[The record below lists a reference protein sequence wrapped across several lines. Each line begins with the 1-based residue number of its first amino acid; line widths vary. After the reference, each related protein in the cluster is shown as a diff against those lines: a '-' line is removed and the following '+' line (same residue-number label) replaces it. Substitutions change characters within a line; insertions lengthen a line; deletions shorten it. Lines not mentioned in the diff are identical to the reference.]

1 MSKKRLIYAV
11 LVLIFLLLLAAVEN
25 NGADGRAQTD
35 RMENEPLNQ
44 NSAYT
49 DSDLLLVE
57 ESENSSDDG
66 SVSAA
71 EARRNLGEDNSEI
84 KSKKAAESQEKD
96 EIERNYEEIVET
108 IDQLLTY
115 GTSDFYEHYPVDES
129 FFLWLEA
136 RYGNATLRNIARQLK
151 VGKAS
156 QDLWYRMTGASMHV
170 LWLEFCKD
178 YQYQTWRLDNVTWK
192 DAAENGKVT
201 IDFVGDINFD
211 PRWYTMEYAK
221 KQGGIASCIS
231 EDLLKELK
239 SADITMVN
247 NEFCYTREKKTQEG
261 KAYSFKADPE
271 DVKLLEEF
279 GTDIVSLANN
289 HTCDYGEQGLLD
301 TMDALTNGGIVY
313 SGAGRNLAEASA
325 VQYFVVGGRKI
336 AFVSATEIERFYH
349 FTKRAGEKTPGV
361 LKTQQK
367 EAVLSAIAKARA
379 NSDYVI
385 MFVHWGAEGKIKQD
399 SDQRALAQEYAAAG
413 VDAIIGSH
421 PHRLQGVEFVDDVPV
436 AYSLGN
442 FWFSTGTLYA
452 TVAQI
457 QINPDGAFKL
467 RLFPCEQKGK
477 KTRLLKTEEECKA
490 FYQYEAD
497 LSDGVQINEEG
508 VFDEWDESAA
518 FTVPPA
524 YRSGRQY
531 GQHFDDA
538 DLELRNIDV
547 VGNLQ

>member
-11 LVLIFLLLLAAVEN
+11 LVLIFLLLLIVAGYRGVDGNVQTVMTEN
-25 NGADGRAQTD
+25 DSQSLEAGH
-35 RMENEPLNQ
+35 
-44 NSAYT
+44 T
-49 DSDLLLVE
+49 DSDLLSTE
-57 ESENSSDDG
+57 ET
-66 SVSAA
+66 
-71 EARRNLGEDNSEI
+71 
-84 KSKKAAESQEKD
+84 D
-96 EIERNYEEIVET
+96 EIEGNYDEIVDT

-136 RYGNATLRNIARQLK
+136 RYGNATLRNIVRQLK

-156 QDLWYRMTGASMHV
+156 QNLWYRMTGASMHV

-192 DAAENGKVT
+192 DAAESGKVT

-211 PRWYTMEYAK
+211 PRWHTMKYAK
-221 KQGGIASCIS
+221 EQGGITSCIS
-231 EDLLKELK
+231 EDILKELK

-247 NEFCYTREKKTQEG
+247 NEFCYTKEKKSQEG
-261 KAYSFKADPE
+261 KAYSFKANPKN
-271 DVKLLEEF
+271 VKLLEEF

-301 TMDALTNGGIVY
+301 TMDALTKEGIAY

-325 VQYFVVGGRKI
+325 VQYFVAGGRKI
-336 AFVSATEIERFYH
+336 AFISATEIERFYH
-349 FTKRAGEKTPGV
+349 YTKKAGEKTPGV

-367 EAVLSAIAKARA
+367 KAVLSAITEARA

-436 AYSLGN
+436 VYSLGN

-452 TVAQI
+452 TIAQI
-457 QINPDGAFKL
+457 QINPDGALKL

-477 KTRLLKTEEECKA
+477 KTRLLKTEDECKA
-490 FYQYEAD
+490 FYQY
-497 LSDGVQINEEG
+497 LSDGVQINEDG
-508 VFDEWDESAA
+508 VFDEWDESAK

-531 GQHFDDA
+531 GQHFDNA
-538 DLELRNIDV
+538 DLELQNIDV

>member
-84 KSKKAAESQEKD
+84 KSKKTAESQEKD

-211 PRWYTMEYAK
+211 PRWYMMEYAK

-279 GTDIVSLANN
+279 GTDIASLANN

>member
-211 PRWYTMEYAK
+211 PRWYMMEYAK

-279 GTDIVSLANN
+279 GTDIASLANN

-477 KTRLLKTEEECKA
+477 KTRLLKKEDECKA
-490 FYQYEAD
+490 FYQYVAD
-497 LSDGVQINEEG
+497 LSDGVQINEDG
-508 VFDEWDESAA
+508 VFDEWDESAT

-531 GQHFDDA
+531 GQHFDNA

>member
-211 PRWYTMEYAK
+211 PRWYMIEYSK
-221 KQGGIASCIS
+221 
-231 EDLLKELK
+231 
-239 SADITMVN
+239 
-247 NEFCYTREKKTQEG
+247 
-261 KAYSFKADPE
+261 
-271 DVKLLEEF
+271 
-279 GTDIVSLANN
+279 
-289 HTCDYGEQGLLD
+289 
-301 TMDALTNGGIVY
+301 
-313 SGAGRNLAEASA
+313 
-325 VQYFVVGGRKI
+325 
-336 AFVSATEIERFYH
+336 
-349 FTKRAGEKTPGV
+349 
-361 LKTQQK
+361 
-367 EAVLSAIAKARA
+367 
-379 NSDYVI
+379 
-385 MFVHWGAEGKIKQD
+385 
-399 SDQRALAQEYAAAG
+399 
-413 VDAIIGSH
+413 
-421 PHRLQGVEFVDDVPV
+421 
-436 AYSLGN
+436 
-442 FWFSTGTLYA
+442 
-452 TVAQI
+452 
-457 QINPDGAFKL
+457 
-467 RLFPCEQKGK
+467 
-477 KTRLLKTEEECKA
+477 
-490 FYQYEAD
+490 
-497 LSDGVQINEEG
+497 
-508 VFDEWDESAA
+508 
-518 FTVPPA
+518 
-524 YRSGRQY
+524 
-531 GQHFDDA
+531 
-538 DLELRNIDV
+538 
-547 VGNLQ
+547 

>member
-84 KSKKAAESQEKD
+84 KSKKTAESQEKD
-96 EIERNYEEIVET
+96 EIERNYEENVET

-211 PRWYTMEYAK
+211 PRWYMMEYAK

>member
-71 EARRNLGEDNSEI
+71 EAHRNLGEDNSEI

-211 PRWYTMEYAK
+211 PRWYMMEYAK

>member
-84 KSKKAAESQEKD
+84 KSKKTAESQEKD

-211 PRWYTMEYAK
+211 PRWYMMEYAK

>member
-11 LVLIFLLLLAAVEN
+11 LVLIFLLLLIVAGYRGV
-25 NGADGRAQTD
+25 DGNVQTVMTGND
-35 RMENEPLNQ
+35 SRSLE
-44 NSAYT
+44 AGHT
-49 DSDLLLVE
+49 DSDLLSTE
-57 ESENSSDDG
+57 ETDET
-66 SVSAA
+66 
-71 EARRNLGEDNSEI
+71 
-84 KSKKAAESQEKD
+84 EKNYD
-96 EIERNYEEIVET
+96 EIVDT

-136 RYGNATLRNIARQLK
+136 HYGNATLRNIVRQLK

-156 QDLWYRMTGASMHV
+156 QNLWYRMTGASMHV

-192 DAAENGKVT
+192 DAAESGKVT

-211 PRWYTMEYAK
+211 PRWHTMKYAK
-221 KQGGIASCIS
+221 KQGGITSCIS
-231 EDLLKELK
+231 EDILKELK

-247 NEFCYTREKKTQEG
+247 NEFCYTKEKKSQEG
-261 KAYSFKADPE
+261 KAYSFKANPKN
-271 DVKLLEEF
+271 VKLLEEF

-301 TMDALTNGGIVY
+301 TMDALTKEGIVY

-325 VQYFVVGGRKI
+325 VQYFVAGGRKI

-349 FTKRAGEKTPGV
+349 YTKKAGEKTPGV

-367 EAVLSAIAKARA
+367 KAVLSAITEARA

-399 SDQRALAQEYAAAG
+399 SDQRALAQEYAAAD

-436 AYSLGN
+436 VYSLGN

-452 TVAQI
+452 TIAQI
-457 QINPDGAFKL
+457 QINPDGALKL

-477 KTRLLKTEEECKA
+477 KTRLLKTEYECKA
-490 FYQYEAD
+490 FYQYVAD
-497 LSDGVQINEEG
+497 LSDGVKINEDG
-508 VFDEWDESAA
+508 VFDEWDESAT

-531 GQHFDDA
+531 GQHFDNA
-538 DLELRNIDV
+538 DLELQNIDV

>member
-11 LVLIFLLLLAAVEN
+11 LVLIFLLLLVAVGN

-84 KSKKAAESQEKD
+84 KSKKTAESQEKD

>member
-84 KSKKAAESQEKD
+84 KSKKTAESQEKD

-211 PRWYTMEYAK
+211 PRWYMMEYAK

-336 AFVSATEIERFYH
+336 AFLSATEIERFYH

-497 LSDGVQINEEG
+497 LSDGVQINEDG

>member
-211 PRWYTMEYAK
+211 PRWYMMEYAK

-421 PHRLQGVEFVDDVPV
+421 PHRLQGAEFVDDVPV

>member
-11 LVLIFLLLLAAVEN
+11 LVLIFLLLLVAVGN

-84 KSKKAAESQEKD
+84 KSKKTAESQEKD

-211 PRWYTMEYAK
+211 PRWYMMEYAK

-497 LSDGVQINEEG
+497 LSDGVQINEDG

>member
-211 PRWYTMEYAK
+211 PRWYMMEYAK

>member
-84 KSKKAAESQEKD
+84 KSKKTAESQEKD

-211 PRWYTMEYAK
+211 PRWYMMEYAK

-413 VDAIIGSH
+413 VYAIIGSH

-497 LSDGVQINEEG
+497 LSDGVQINEDG
-508 VFDEWDESAA
+508 VFDEWDESAT

>member
-84 KSKKAAESQEKD
+84 KSKKTAESQEKD

-211 PRWYTMEYAK
+211 PRWYMMEYAK

-497 LSDGVQINEEG
+497 LSDGVQINEDG
-508 VFDEWDESAA
+508 VFDEWDESAT

>member
-84 KSKKAAESQEKD
+84 KSKKTAESQEKD

-211 PRWYTMEYAK
+211 PRWYMMEYAK

-367 EAVLSAIAKARA
+367 EAVFSAIAKARA

-413 VDAIIGSH
+413 VYAIIGSH

-524 YRSGRQY
+524 HRSGRQY

>member
-11 LVLIFLLLLAAVEN
+11 LVLIFLLLLIVAGYRGVNGNVQTVMTEN
-25 NGADGRAQTD
+25 ASRSLESGH
-35 RMENEPLNQ
+35 
-44 NSAYT
+44 T
-49 DSDLLLVE
+49 DSDLLLLE
-57 ESENSSDDG
+57 KLENSENDG

-71 EARRNLGEDNSEI
+71 ELHKNPGEDDSKTE
-84 KSKKAAESQEKD
+84 SKKMVEPQETD
-96 EIERNYEEIVET
+96 ETEKNYEEIVDT

-136 RYGNATLRNIARQLK
+136 RYGNATLRNIVRQLK

-156 QDLWYRMTGASMHV
+156 QNLWYRMTGVSMHV

-192 DAAENGKVT
+192 DAAESGKVT

-211 PRWYTMEYAK
+211 PRWHTMKYAK
-221 KQGGIASCIS
+221 KQGGITSCIS
-231 EDLLKELK
+231 EDILKELK

-247 NEFCYTREKKTQEG
+247 NEFCYTKEKKSQEG
-261 KAYSFKADPE
+261 KAYSFKANPKK
-271 DVKLLEEF
+271 VKLLEEF

-301 TMDALTNGGIVY
+301 TMDALTKEGIVY

-325 VQYFVVGGRKI
+325 VQYFVAGGRKI

-349 FTKRAGEKTPGV
+349 YTKKAGEKTPGV

-367 EAVLSAIAKARA
+367 EVVLSAITEARA

-436 AYSLGN
+436 VYSLGN

-452 TVAQI
+452 TIAQI
-457 QINPDGAFKL
+457 QINPDGVLKI

-477 KTRLLKTEEECKA
+477 KTRLLKKEDECKA
-490 FYQYEAD
+490 FYQYVAD
-497 LSDGVQINEEG
+497 LSDGVQINEDG
-508 VFDEWDESAA
+508 VFDEWDESAT

-531 GQHFDDA
+531 GQHFDNA

>member
-84 KSKKAAESQEKD
+84 KSKKTAESQEKD

-211 PRWYTMEYAK
+211 PRWYMMEYAK

-247 NEFCYTREKKTQEG
+247 NEFCDTREKKTQEG

>member
-84 KSKKAAESQEKD
+84 KSKKTAESQEKD

-497 LSDGVQINEEG
+497 LSDGVQINEDG

>member
-11 LVLIFLLLLAAVEN
+11 LVLIFLLLLVAVGN

>member
-11 LVLIFLLLLAAVEN
+11 LVLIFLLLLAAVGN

-211 PRWYTMEYAK
+211 PRWYMMEYAK

-399 SDQRALAQEYAAAG
+399 SDQRALTQEYAAAG

>member
-84 KSKKAAESQEKD
+84 KSKKTAESQEKD

-497 LSDGVQINEEG
+497 LSDDVQINEEG

>member
-84 KSKKAAESQEKD
+84 KSKKTAESQEKD

-508 VFDEWDESAA
+508 VFDEWDESVA

-524 YRSGRQY
+524 NRSGRQY

>member
-11 LVLIFLLLLAAVEN
+11 LVLIFLLLLVAVGN

-57 ESENSSDDG
+57 ESENSRDDG

>member
-211 PRWYTMEYAK
+211 PRWYMMEYAK

-497 LSDGVQINEEG
+497 LSDGVQINEDG